1 MVFFQLRP
9 LGSGSSEVG
18 QRWKSSNLEAMTY
31 VEGCVADGVGKC
43 GSSCVWKC
51 GSWWQGDV
59 SRWIG
64 RWHCVDCDGSG
75 RWDGSDHYVSV
86 LFNGYDDYKVMKM
99 MVMRPKGFVDSNVV
113 FADGNVVFAD
123 GNVLYVTVLIG
134 MAGLSAIM
142 MILCWC

>member
-1 MVFFQLRP
+1 
-9 LGSGSSEVG
+9 
-18 QRWKSSNLEAMTY
+18 
-31 VEGCVADGVGKC
+31 
-43 GSSCVWKC
+43 
-51 GSWWQGDV
+51 
-59 SRWIG
+59 
-64 RWHCVDCDGSG
+64 
-75 RWDGSDHYVSV
+75 
-86 LFNGYDDYKVMKM
+86 M